1 MSADFR
7 AQLIE
12 LHRKLYKRNRAR
24 INASVVG
31 YTPAFR
37 AYERQYEKAVRTFQ
51 KRATFEELD
60 KKLAAADLIYV
71 GDYHTLKQAQRGF
84 VRLLRRIPD
93 DRPLIVAL
101 EFMEGRQQPLVDKWL
116 RGEISDDDLAK
127 GAEASPQWALGGWPS
142 FKQIFELAK
151 ERGARVVAIDL
162 RGRGAAGKSLVAR
175 DQYAARRIAHALAE
189 APNARV
195 MTLVGE
201 LHISP
206 DHLPR
211 QVDAVLAEKHK
222 RLLIYQSA
230 HEIYWQLAE
239 KGREQDIELVRIAA
253 DAYALLG
260 TTPIIAQQS
269 FLNWVDVDPE
279 EDLESPEENF
289 KEYCRVIGSFF
300 GIPLGSAL
308 DDVEVT
314 TVVNLSFLDRLRRRG
329 DFSAADMRRIKQQIL
344 NSESYFIPRAKMVY
358 LGKLSINH
366 AAEEATHYIRYIC
379 TGTQEPALLIDAFY
393 ARCMEE
399 AIGFLGS
406 KLLNHRRKAPS
417 IDRLRRS
424 GNPADRVLGRAV
436 AAHAK
441 LEAGEKVRNMR
452 AIYEADVELFNA
464 ITHVIGY
471 RLGER
476 LYYGLVGGDIAKDQ
490 IRDLFYERFE
500 EEGSALTTFF
510 YLVAQTRAVKVPD
523 RL

>member
-1 MSADFR
+1 M
-7 AQLIE
+7 
-12 LHRKLYKRNRAR
+12 YKRNRAR
-24 INASVVG
+24 INASSVG
-31 YTPAFR
+31 YTPTFR
-37 AYERQYEKAVRTFQ
+37 AYERAHERAVKRYQ
-51 KRATFEELD
+51 RRATFEELD

-71 GDYHTLKQAQRGF
+71 GDYHTLKQARRGF

-101 EFMEGRQQPLVDKWL
+101 EVMEGRQQKHVDAWV
-116 RGEISDDDLAK
+116 RGELSDERLEALAEGWMK
-127 GAEASPQWALGGWPS
+127 EAGGGWPP

-151 ERGARVVAIDL
+151 ERKARILLINQKAK
-162 RGRGAAGKSLVAR
+162 GRAGTSLKAR
-175 DQYAARRIAHALAE
+175 DQYAAERIASALADT
-189 APNARV
+189 PNARV
-195 MTLVGE
+195 VTLIGE
-201 LHISP
+201 LHVSP
-206 DHLPR
+206 QHLPKD
-211 QVDAVLAEKHK
+211 VKSALKDK
-222 RLLIYQSA
+222 RKDLVIYQSA

-239 KGREQDIELVRIAA
+239 KGLEQEVELVRVAL

-279 EDLESPEENF
+279 EDLESPEETF
-289 KEYCRVIGSFF
+289 KEYARVIASFF

-308 DDVEVT
+308 DEVEIT

-329 DFSAADMRRIKQQIL
+329 DFSASDMRRIKQQIL

-379 TGTQEPALLIDAFY
+379 TGTLEPAALVDAFY

-406 KLLNHRRKAPS
+406 KLLNHRRKAPT
-417 IDRLRRS
+417 IERLRRD
-424 GNPADRVLGRAV
+424 NRPLARAV
-436 AAHAK
+436 ALHAK
-441 LEAGEKVRNMR
+441 LEAGERVRNVR
-452 AIYEADVELFNA
+452 VLYESDIETFNA
-464 ITHVIGY
+464 VTHVIGY

-476 LYYGLVGGDIAKDQ
+476 LYYGLVEGAVTKEA

-500 EEGSALTTFF
+500 EEGAAITTFF
-510 YLVAQTRAVKVPD
+510 YLVAQTRAVKVPE